1 MSTAAEADH
10 PLLEIRDL
18 AVDYRRPGGSTQAVH
33 GVSFQVARG
42 ETVALVGESGSGKT
56 TIGRAVLGLHH
67 RSARVTGSIRFSGT
81 ELVGLSG
88 TEFRRLRGRRIA
100 LIPQDPLAGLNPVH
114 PIGEQVSE
122 SLRTHGLASGAAARR
137 RAVQILERA
146 GLDDAASRY
155 YSYPHQLSGGQRQR
169 VLIGIALAAEPDLI
183 VADEPTSALDVTV
196 QRRILDHI
204 EELVTQT
211 GTSLLLVTHDL
222 GVAADRADRVV
233 VLQHGQVVEQLPA
246 ANFLGAAQH
255 PYSQR
260 LAAAAPTI
268 DSEPLVTELAI
279 GAEEDD
285 AQPLVS
291 AQGLTK
297 VFPVSGGG
305 SFTAVDAVDLTLR
318 PGQSLGVVGES
329 GSGKTTVARMILGLS
344 EPDQG
349 RLNLA
354 GRGHQ
359 DYSSR
364 GGRKQ
369 LRRLI
374 QPVFQD
380 PYSSLDPAH
389 SVATSIAEPLRA
401 LTTLSRSERQRRVTE
416 LLEQVHLPS
425 AAAGR
430 KPYEL
435 SGGQLQRVAIARAL
449 AVRPKV
455 LVCDEPVSSLDVSVQ
470 DQILRLLAELRE
482 AEGLSYL
489 FISHDLAVVRQ
500 VCTEVVVMRH
510 GQVVERG
517 ATREVFAAPE
527 HEYTRELVAAI
538 PGSRVRQQV

>member
-1 MSTAAEADH
+1 MSTAAEAAA
-10 PLLEIRDL
+10 PLLKIRDL
-18 AVDYRRPGGSTQAVH
+18 TVDYRRPSGTAHAVR
-33 GVSFQVARG
+33 GVSFDIDRG

-67 RSARVTGSIRFSGT
+67 RRVQVRGSIQFDGA
-81 ELVGLSG
+81 ELVGLPQ

-122 SLRTHGLASGAAARR
+122 SLRTHRLASGASARR
-137 RAVQILERA
+137 QAVQILEQA
-146 GLDDAASRY
+146 GLDDAANRY

-169 VLIGIALAAEPDLI
+169 VLIAAALAAEPDLI

-211 GTSLLLVTHDL
+211 GISLLLVTHDL

-246 ANFLGAAQH
+246 VNLLGAAEH
-255 PYSQR
+255 PYSKR

-268 DSEPLVTELAI
+268 DSDPLVTEQPSS
-279 GAEEDD
+279 AEDES
-285 AQPLVS
+285 AQPLVQ
-291 AQGLTK
+291 ARGLSK
-297 VFPVSGGG
+297 VFPVAGGG
-305 SFTAVDAVDLTLR
+305 TFTAVDEVDFTLR
-318 PGQSLGVVGES
+318 SGQSLGVVGES
-329 GSGKTTVARMILGLS
+329 GSGKTTVARMILGLTDH
-344 EPDQG
+344 E
-349 RLNLA
+349 A
-354 GRGHQ
+354 GTLTVAGLGHQ
-359 DYSSR
+359 DYRSR
-364 GGRKQ
+364 RGRKQ
-369 LRRLI
+369 LRKLI

-380 PYSSLDPAH
+380 PYSSLNPAH
-389 SVATSIAEPLRA
+389 SVDTSIAEPLRA
-401 LTTLSRSERQRRVTE
+401 LTTLGRSQRRNRVQQ
-416 LLEQVHLPS
+416 LVEQVQLPAS
-425 AAAGR
+425 ALGR

-449 AVRPKV
+449 AVRPHV

-482 AEGLSYL
+482 QEGLAYL

-500 VCTEVVVMRH
+500 VCTDVVVMH
-510 GQVVERG
+510 KGQVIERG
-517 ATREVFAAPE
+517 RTRDVFASPE

-538 PGSRVRQQV
+538 PGSRVRH

>member
-1 MSTAAEADH
+1 MSAAAQTDQ

-18 AVDYRRPGGSTQAVH
+18 TVDYRRPGGSTQAVR

-67 RSARVTGSIRFSGT
+67 RNAQITGSIRFSGT
-81 ELVGLSG
+81 ELVGLAEAG
-88 TEFRRLRGRRIA
+88 LRRLRGRRIA

-122 SLRTHGLASGAAARR
+122 SLRTHGLATGAEARR
-137 RAVQILERA
+137 QAVQILERA
-146 GLDDAASRY
+146 GLDDAANRY

-204 EELVTQT
+204 EELVTQS

-246 ANFLGAAQH
+246 ADFLNSAEH

-268 DSEPLVTELAI
+268 DSEPLVTQLPQTQENDA
-279 GAEEDD
+279 
-285 AQPLVS
+285 AQPLVR

-297 VFPVSGGG
+297 TFPVSGGG
-305 SFTAVDAVDLTLR
+305 SVTAVDAVDLTLR

-344 EPDQG
+344 DPDAG
-349 RLNLA
+349 SLTLA
-354 GRGHQ
+354 GLGHQ
-359 DYSSR
+359 DYRSR
-364 GGRKQ
+364 SGRKE

-374 QPVFQD
+374 RPVFQD